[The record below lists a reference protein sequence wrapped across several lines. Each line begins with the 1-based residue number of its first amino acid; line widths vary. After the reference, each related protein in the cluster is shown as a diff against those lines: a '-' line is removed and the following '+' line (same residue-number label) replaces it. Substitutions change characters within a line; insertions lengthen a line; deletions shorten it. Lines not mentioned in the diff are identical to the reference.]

1 MNRTNFNYAFLL
13 LTILYLGVE
22 YLNLTAIRYF
32 TKPLLLISLSYY
44 FYHTTKKNRN
54 RFSQFIQGGLF
65 FSLAG
70 DVALLFAAEHEL
82 YFILGLLL
90 FLIAHICYI
99 IAFRSFTK
107 REQINFTGAQLILF
121 SLPYIVVSG
130 IIFFILSSRLGALFY
145 PVLSYVS
152 VITGMGI
159 ASALRYKHASN
170 ISFILIVCGAICFM
184 LSDTLLAFNKF
195 YTPFKFAGIS
205 IMASYILAQYLI
217 VEGSIA
223 ELKSE
228 IK

>member
-1 MNRTNFNYAFLL
+1 MDRTNFSYLFLL
-13 LTILYLGVE
+13 LSLLYLGVE
-22 YLNLTAIRYF
+22 LLNLNEIRYF

-44 FYHTTKKNRN
+44 FYQSTKKSRN
-54 RFSQFIQGGLF
+54 RFSHFVQGGLF

-70 DVALLFAAEHEL
+70 DVALLFAAVHEL

-90 FLIAHICYI
+90 FLVAHICYI
-99 IAFRSFTK
+99 IAFRSFSKHT
-107 REQINFTGAQLILF
+107 QINHTSTQLILF
-121 SLPYIVVSG
+121 TLPFIVVSG
-130 IIFFILSSRLGALFY
+130 IVFYILSSRLGTLFY
-145 PVLSYVS
+145 PVLCYVS

-159 ASALRYKHASN
+159 ASALRYKHVN
-170 ISFILIVCGAICFM
+170 NMSFLLIVCGAICFM

-223 ELKSE
+223 ELKRE
-228 IK
+228 LR

>member
-1 MNRTNFNYAFLL
+1 MDRTNFSYFFLL
-13 LTILYLGVE
+13 LSLLYLGVE
-22 YLNLTAIRYF
+22 FLNLNEIRYF

-44 FYHTTKKNRN
+44 FYQSTKKSRN
-54 RFSQFIQGGLF
+54 RFSQLVQGGLF

-70 DVALLFAAEHEL
+70 DVALLFAAMHEL

-99 IAFRSFTK
+99 IAFRTFSK
-107 REQINFTGAQLILF
+107 HEQINFTTAELIF
-121 SLPYIVVSG
+121 FTLPYIVVSG
-130 IIFFILSSRLGALFY
+130 IVFFTLSSRLGTLFY
-145 PVLSYVS
+145 PVLCYVT

-170 ISFILIVCGAICFM
+170 MSFILIMCGAICFM

-223 ELKSE
+223 ELKSG